1 MITSFTSYHDIMLLH
16 IFHTTDKSDSIFPV
30 KVNLT
35 TVSSIPNS

>member
-1 MITSFTSYHDIMLLH
+1 MGTSVTSCHFLMLLY

-35 TVSSIPNS
+35 TVSPERHN